1 MTSSVLK
8 WYACLRDE
16 IEHMESRDVGIES
29 AGRRPAKK
37 DARKTAATVAA
48 AAEERGTLFRMREK
62 ENDGE
67 FESEKTVG

>member
-29 AGRRPAKK
+29 AGRRSAKK
-37 DARKTAATVAA
+37 DARKTVATVA
-48 AAEERGTLFRMREK
+48 AAEERGALFRMREK
-62 ENDGE
+62 ENEGE
-67 FESEKTVG
+67 FESGKTVG